1 MLTPLIEAWRYRR
14 YLAVQRRQTR
24 AKRAKD
30 ASFRLVPFVEL
41 VRERCPDLDASA
53 PVLSIG
59 PRNEVELDTLAR
71 HGGFENVTAID
82 LRSGSPR
89 IRRVDMHAM
98 PFPDGSFALIF
109 ASHVFEHA
117 WDFAKVA
124 SECMRVLR
132 PRGYVFCATPR
143 GFAPDPHDRYC
154 FDKADDLL
162 RYFAAARPE
171 VVYEQVR
178 PNDLQLLFRLR
189 GKA

>member
-1 MLTPLIEAWRYRR
+1 MFESLIAAWRYRR
-14 YLAVQRRQTR
+14 YVGVQRRQTR

-30 ASFRLVPFVEL
+30 ASFRLVPFARL
-41 VRERCPDLDASA
+41 VRERCPDLDASS

-59 PRNEVELDTLAR
+59 PRNDVELDVLR
-71 HGGFENVTAID
+71 REGGFDDVAAID
-82 LRSGSPR
+82 LWSGSPR
-89 IRRVDMHAM
+89 IQRADMHAM
-98 PFPDGSFALIF
+98 PFPDASFALIF

-117 WDFAKVA
+117 WDFGKVA

-143 GFAPDPHDRYC
+143 GFEPDPHDRYC

-162 RYFAAARPE
+162 QYFAAAQPE

-178 PNDLQLLFRLR
+178 PNDLQLLFRLQGR
-189 GKA
+189 A